1 MSFLTIISIIFAI
14 FILFYGIFAFT
25 GAPYVPSHK
34 QEIELLFKNLYPLS
48 KKDHVIDLGSGDGI
62 VLKIAAEH
70 GAKATGIELNPV
82 LATISR
88 LRLKKTKNVEV
99 VIQNF
104 YSYHFPK
111 STTIVY
117 LFGLDRAFKRLA
129 AKVQNEANRLNKT
142 HYFVSYGFESPTMK
156 PEKTYRAYFL
166 YKVTPKII

>member
-1 MSFLTIISIIFAI
+1 MGILTIISLILAV
-14 FILFYGIFAFT
+14 FIVFFGIFAFT

-62 VLKIAAEH
+62 VLKIAAEK

-82 LATISR
+82 MATISR
-88 LRLKKTKNVEV
+88 RRLRKYKNAEV
-99 VIQNF
+99 VINNF
-104 YSYHFPK
+104 YNYKFPK
-111 STTIVY
+111 DTTIVY
-117 LFGLDRAFKRLA
+117 LFGLDRDFARME

-142 HYFVSYGFESPTMK
+142 LYFVSYGFESKTMK

-166 YKVTPKII
+166 YKVMPKII